1 MTFQVRSVPGQ
12 KGGFY
17 YANSYEHDEIGHVT
31 EKPETRVSM
40 ATKRMKKFEAMKKDM
55 KPPEV
60 FGDAEA
66 EITFVTWG
74 SCRGPVLE
82 AMKLLA
88 AQGKQTR
95 LVHFSWIYPFPTE
108 EATKLLSPATRL
120 IDVEQ
125 NATGQMASVIREHT
139 GILIKEKLLKSDG
152 RVWYPEEIVEKVS
165 TV

>member
-1 MTFQVRSVPGQ
+1 VSPRSVPGQ

-31 EKPETRVSM
+31 EKPEVRVAM
-40 ATKRMKKFEAMKKDM
+40 AGKRMKKFEAMKKDIR
-55 KPPEV
+55 PPEV

-74 SCRGPVLE
+74 STRGPVLE
-82 AMKLLA
+82 AMKILA
-88 AQGKQTR
+88 AQGKKTK

-108 EATKLLSPATRL
+108 EAVKLLSPATHC

-125 NATGQMASVIREHT
+125 NATGQLASLIREHT
-139 GILIKEKLLKSDG
+139 GILMKDKLLKYDG
-152 RVWYPEEIVEKVS
+152 RIWYPEEIVEKVS
-165 TV
+165 AL